1 MRVSVIVVSYRSPA
15 TLARCLDALLADEA
29 AAEIVVADCSPEPPP
44 IPNDPRVRLLH
55 HARAMTVPKLRW
67 SALSWTTG
75 DVIAATEARMIPCVG
90 WASRLGAAHAKHA
103 APAIGGAVDFEGTSL
118 FDRGLYWA
126 EYGRFAPPI
135 TEGPSND
142 LSGANL
148 SFKRAALDGLET
160 SQWETHLFA
169 RWRRAGTPPHLID
182 APVMFVN
189 GMSRARAFRQRFDY
203 GRGFAAARVSG
214 VKRIAYAALS
224 PALPVVLTAR
234 HVSAAVRRGRFG
246 DLLPSLGWTAAL
258 ETAWSAGEA
267 VGYLAGPPRKDV
279 IY

>member
-1 MRVSVIVVSYRSPA
+1 MRVSVIVVSYRSPG
-15 TLARCLDALLADEA
+15 TLARCLEALLADEG
-29 AAEIVVADCSPEPPP
+29 AAEIVVADCSPQPPA
-44 IPNDPRVRLLH
+44 IPSDPRVRLLH
-55 HARAMTVPKLRW
+55 HAQPMSVPKLRW
-67 SALSWTTG
+67 AALDATTG
-75 DVIAATEARMIPCVG
+75 DVIAATEARMIPCRG
-90 WASRLGAAHAKHA
+90 WASKLGRAHATHH

-148 SFKRAALDGLET
+148 SFKRAALDGLDT
-160 SQWETHLFA
+160 SRWETHLFA
-169 RWRRAGTPPHLID
+169 RWRKAGTPPRLID
-182 APVMFVN
+182 APVTFVN
-189 GMSRARAFRQRFDY
+189 GMSVARAFRQRFDY

-214 VKRIAYAALS
+214 VKRLAYAVLS

-234 HVSAAVRRGRFG
+234 HVRAAVNRGRFG
-246 DLLPSLGWTAAL
+246 DLLPSIAWTAAL